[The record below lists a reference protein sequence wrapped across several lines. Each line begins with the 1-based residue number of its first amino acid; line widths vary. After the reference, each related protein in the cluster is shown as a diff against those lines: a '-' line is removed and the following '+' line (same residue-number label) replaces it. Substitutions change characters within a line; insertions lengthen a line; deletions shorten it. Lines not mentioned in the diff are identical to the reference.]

1 MRNRYIPISRPTAPL
16 RAHRRSH
23 PPCRTGAELWSAHC
37 DPCTPN
43 APRCESGT
51 ANPILSPS
59 QETGQCPKIQ
69 RKQPRE
75 PVRPPTPSERST
87 NPPPFV
93 SSGDQYTCTD
103 YFTNQKSPFQQP
115 DKASSHPAF
124 ILFIG
129 GPKFARYPRR
139 IPIIPPKSPP
149 PPQQLTPKSPFP
161 PQFPL
166 LFLV

>member
-1 MRNRYIPISRPTAPL
+1 M

-93 SSGDQYTCTD
+93 SSGDEYTCTD
-103 YFTNQKSPFQQP
+103 YFTNQNPPSNNQTKHLPIPRSSFSSAAQNSPGIRGEYPSFPQNRPHQFNNLP
-115 DKASSHPAF
+115 QNPPSHPNSPCYS
-124 ILFIG
+124 LFEV
-129 GPKFARYPRR
+129 PN
-139 IPIIPPKSPP
+139 
-149 PPQQLTPKSPFP
+149 
-161 PQFPL
+161 
-166 LFLV
+166 V